1 MSSNPGVGYGRSQ
14 PPGYG
19 GPDVT
24 AESERS
30 ETIAWGGEATF
41 RVLSYYFTLR
51 WNDERIGAHAAR
63 LLRRF
68 AIEPDVREQVKA
80 PVFGRSRTYSLVR
93 REGEVSAYALLYGD
107 DELVSSHAASVVIDH
122 LYWHVNTH
130 AFRTTGD
137 FFLIHAGA
145 VTTPTGDAA
154 LLSGPPG
161 SGKSTL
167 VTALVRSGFGYL
179 TDEAAAIDPVS
190 RLVHSYPR
198 PIALKQHPGDLFPG
212 LKPVSEDPDLAMNQ
226 WHVDP
231 DEIRAGC
238 VAEPGPVRLVV
249 LLRREPERQ
258 TELFPVSKGEAA
270 VELGRNALSLS
281 RYRGRALPLLSDL
294 VQSASTYRLLSGD
307 LEDAVK
313 TVFDLTGTTA
323 QN

>member
-1 MSSNPGVGYGRSQ
+1 
-14 PPGYG
+14 
-19 GPDVT
+19 VT
-24 AESERS
+24 AEPERS
-30 ETIAWGGEATF
+30 ETIAWKDEATF
-41 RVLSYYFTLR
+41 RVLSYYFVLR

-68 AIEPDVREQVKA
+68 AIEPDVSEQLNT

-93 REGEVSAYALLYGD
+93 REGEVPSFALLYGD
-107 DELVSSHAASVVIDH
+107 DELVASHAASVVLDH
-122 LYWHVNTH
+122 LYWHINTH

-145 VTTPTGDAA
+145 VTTPAGDAA

-167 VTALVRSGFGYL
+167 VTALVRAGFGYL

-190 RLVHSYPR
+190 RLVHPYPR
-198 PIALKQHPGDLFPG
+198 PIALKRPPEDVFPG
-212 LKPVSEDPDLAMNQ
+212 LKPVSEDPDLVMNQ
-226 WHVDP
+226 WHVEP
-231 DEIRAGC
+231 DELRAGC
-238 VAEPGPVRLVV
+238 VARPAPVRYV
-249 LLRREPERQ
+249 LFLRHEPERQ
-258 TELFPVSKGEAA
+258 TELFPISKGEAA

-307 LEDAVK
+307 LKDAVE
-313 TVFDLTGTTA
+313 TVFDLTGSSA
-323 QN
+323 QD